1 MTLFADD
8 EIESTRDDDIQ
19 LVYQTQAALAML
31 AELLARDRHARLP
44 LMQAAR
50 MVVLEHEIAE
60 LSPSTRRH

>member
-8 EIESTRDDDIQ
+8 AIEQTREDDIA

-31 AELLARDRHARLP
+31 AELLARDRHARLASSQTA
-44 LMQAAR
+44 LM
-50 MVVLEHEIAE
+50 MVLEYKITA